1 MAVQAGERQLLLHG
15 MTMVLAG
22 LVWGLFVP
30 HTPYPRLALGAH
42 IQFES
47 SGVLFIVVATLL
59 LKLEHRAGIWCITIL
74 LLSAWLTWAMALSEV
89 GNAWWGTTQMLP
101 IAGAQAGA
109 PGAAAWQENLVKLT
123 HIGAG
128 LSLILGWTLL
138 LIGFVRVPASS

>member
-1 MAVQAGERQLLLHG
+1 
-15 MTMVLAG
+15 MVLTG
-22 LVWGLFVP
+22 LVWGLAVP

-47 SGVLFIVVATLL
+47 SGVLFIVVAALL
-59 LKLEHRAGIWCITIL
+59 LKLEHRVGPRSIAVL

-89 GNAWWGTTQMLP
+89 GNAWWGTTRMLP

-109 PGAAAWQENLVKLT
+109 PGAAAWQEDVVMLT

-128 LSLILGWTLL
+128 LTLIAGWTLL
-138 LIGFVRVPASS
+138 LIGFARRPESK